1 MYEVVLLL
9 IVQWILCWVQH
20 PVLALSFKEDD
31 GVAAESSEQ
40 CQEELEA
47 LTTIYRKERMNYS

>member
-1 MYEVVLLL
+1 MYEVVRLLL

-31 GVAAESSEQ
+31 GVAGERLEQ
-40 CQEELEA
+40 WQEELQV
-47 LTTIYRKERMNYS
+47 LKT